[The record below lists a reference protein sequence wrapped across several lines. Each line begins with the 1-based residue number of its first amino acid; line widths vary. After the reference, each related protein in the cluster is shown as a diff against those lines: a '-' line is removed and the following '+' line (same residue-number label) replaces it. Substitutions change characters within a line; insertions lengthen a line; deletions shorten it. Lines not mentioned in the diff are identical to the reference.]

1 MCDGSKRPNHDSTAV
16 SDFLISVV
24 LMAWGGAQFR
34 RHLRRV
40 ATKDPR
46 DLHEYIHQ
54 QGRR

>member
-1 MCDGSKRPNHDSTAV
+1 MTSTAV
-16 SDFLISVV
+16 SDFLICVV

-34 RHLRRV
+34 RHLRL
-40 ATKDPR
+40 AAKKDPR